1 MDSFALIPSHEDQV
15 EIELEKLFPFGHYP
29 FSWFQGQRLEEMV
42 DEISEHDPIDIIDG
56 HLVRG
61 SLTGIRII
69 SPIIVRHTTDDQ
81 YEILDGHYRVAAA
94 RKLKRILQLQSV
106 KIPAIIKRELTDEE
120 ALSEVSDTNPIG
132 LLLKHAIDIFV
143 KITDSLMGTSV

>member
-15 EIELEKLFPFGHYP
+15 EIELEKLVPFGHYP

-106 KIPAIIKRELTDEE
+106 KI
-120 ALSEVSDTNPIG
+120 
-132 LLLKHAIDIFV
+132 
-143 KITDSLMGTSV
+143 SV